1 MTFKNGILRI
11 FIVLLFIV
19 TACSTNDVQE
29 HLSNVNDAR
38 NKTTQLENGRFS
50 YTYVVENENEEN
62 TTQIAN
68 GIFVVNGDYIDW
80 QTDLVLGEG
89 EDVTLTA
96 IIQKDRK
103 QYQRFGLIN
112 EDYQFIDNEN
122 KPLTEELEWQIVNDD
137 AAGYP
142 DYLESLMNLELNE
155 KQIEKVEKIEESD
168 GMSYTIIYND
178 SFLST
183 LKQNNISI
191 INEQLDKAKE
201 ADAGPHV
208 ISTFETALSNFENIT
223 YKNFKLDLKID
234 KSGVLFEKEL
244 QSSYEQ
250 LINDVPQ
257 NIKIMEKV
265 EIMEYNQAD
274 MKIEL

>member
-62 TTQIAN
+62 TTQITN

-234 KSGVLFEKEL
+234 KSGVLIEKEL

>member
-19 TACSTNDVQE
+19 TACSTNNVQE
-29 HLSNVNDAR
+29 HLSNVNDAS

-62 TTQIAN
+62 TTQITN

>member
-29 HLSNVNDAR
+29 HLSNVNDAS

-50 YTYVVENENEEN
+50 YTYVVENENEEK
-62 TTQIAN
+62 TTQITN

>member
-62 TTQIAN
+62 TTQITN

-89 EDVTLTA
+89 EDVTLTT
-96 IIQKDRK
+96 IIQKNRK

>member
-50 YTYVVENENEEN
+50 YTYVVENENEEK
-62 TTQIAN
+62 TTQITN

-208 ISTFETALSNFENIT
+208 ISTFETALSNIENIT

-234 KSGVLFEKEL
+234 KSGVLIEKEL

>member
-62 TTQIAN
+62 TTQITN